1 MIRIKNS
8 RDVEKMRIAGR
19 ALADVFVEIAPMMVS
34 GIVTRDI
41 DQAIEAA
48 IRKRGAKP
56 AFKGYRGGADSAFP
70 ASACISIDQ
79 EVVHGIPSLRRLK
92 TGQLVG
98 LDVGLQLDGWFADM
112 AASFLIGETNDI
124 RQNLW
129 SVTKEALYKGI
140 DQARSG
146 KRLSDIGG
154 AVQDWVEDHGFSIIR
169 DLVGHGIGSSLHED
183 PPVPNYRTRDGNT
196 PLRPGMTI
204 AIEPMVAAGDYRIR
218 TLSDG
223 WTAATSDSSPT
234 CHFEHT
240 VLVTEGDPEILTLT
254 SDGQDP
260 WRIPKA
266 AREEIRA

>member
-1 MIRIKNS
+1 
-8 RDVEKMRIAGR
+8 MRVAGR
-19 ALADVFVEIAPMMVS
+19 ALADVFVEIAPMMKAGV
-34 GIVTRDI
+34 VTRDI
-41 DQAIEAA
+41 DAAIEAA
-48 IRKRGAKP
+48 IRRRGAKP

-70 ASACISIDQ
+70 SSACISIDA
-79 EVVHGIPSLRRLK
+79 EVVHGIPSSRKLQ
-92 TGQLVG
+92 TGQIVG
-98 LDVGLQLDGWFADM
+98 LDVGLQLDGWFSDM
-112 AASFLIGETNDI
+112 AASFLIGDTNDI
-124 RQNLW
+124 RQRLW
-129 SVTKEALYKGI
+129 AVTKEALYRGI
-140 DQARSG
+140 DQARPK

-154 AVQDWVEDHGFSIIR
+154 AVQDWVEDNGFSIIR

-183 PPVPNYRTRDGNT
+183 PAVPNYRTRDGNT

-240 VLVTEGDPEILTLT
+240 VLITEGDPEILTLT

-266 AREEIRA
+266 VRGEIRA